1 MKRDGPESLKRM
13 KVNYSQFQI
22 HKHTKFTG
30 NAATLDMSG
39 LNLFFDLCVMILDKA
54 FCCLD

>member
-1 MKRDGPESLKRM
+1 MPETNESELFTILNTHIK
-13 KVNYSQFQI
+13 S
-22 HKHTKFTG
+22 TG

-54 FCCLD
+54 FCYLDWWF